1 MTKNTTPLV
10 TSVSTTLRKTL
21 QKPTQVATV
30 EEVKEKKR
38 DMLNTIDKGMEL
50 FKKNLAEGKVKME
63 STIDLERLVKLMLI
77 ISGELDNS
85 DQQESTITSQTPN
98 IDVNKID
105 TILDTSDPTVK
116 ELYNK
121 LYESYN
127 TANDVEE

>member
-1 MTKNTTPLV
+1 MVKNTTPLV

-85 DQQESTITSQTPN
+85 DQQESTITSQAPN